1 MNLKDWVHSR
11 LYVFVFYLFTDCVM
25 TEKSSNK
32 EQQSQ
37 QLMDVIVVNLNVY
50 ECYLQL
56 YRLYVFKD

>member
-1 MNLKDWVHSR
+1 MSV
-11 LYVFVFYLFTDCVM
+11 VFFLFTDCVM

-50 ECYLQL
+50 ECYLQF
-56 YRLYVFKD
+56 YRFYVFKD